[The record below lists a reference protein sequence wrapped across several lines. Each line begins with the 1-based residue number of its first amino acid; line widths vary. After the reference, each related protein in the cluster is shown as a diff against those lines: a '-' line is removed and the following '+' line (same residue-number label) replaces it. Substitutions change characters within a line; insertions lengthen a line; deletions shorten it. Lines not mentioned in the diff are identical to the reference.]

1 MRILGVHG
9 VGNHYA
15 GATSAEARAK
25 LAATWTK
32 NLARGPFGASVREC
46 DLAVAYYADL
56 LREPGGQSIDEV
68 TLEELGPEAE
78 ALMRLWLDEQGL
90 PEEVPQG
97 WATWPL
103 RQALAWVAAR
113 DGLAPSMVEAFVAR
127 FFAEVATYL
136 GEPDGRP
143 RADAGSAV
151 ALALTEHTP
160 RVVIAHS
167 LGSVVAYEA
176 LWAHRGA
183 PVDLL
188 VTLGSP
194 LALPHAVFPRLLPA
208 PVQELGSRPPSVRRW
223 VNISDVG
230 DLVAI
235 PKGGVAR
242 AFTGVSA
249 DHHDSIHAF
258 DFHLAA
264 NYLRCDPLARILREE
279 LARPVT

>member
-1 MRILGVHG
+1 MRVLGVHG

-25 LAATWTK
+25 LAATWAR
-32 NLARGPFGASVREC
+32 NLARGPFAAWVPQC
-46 DLAVAYYADL
+46 DLTVAYYADL
-56 LREPGGQSIDEV
+56 LREPGGQSVDEV
-68 TLEELGPEAE
+68 TLDQLDPETE
-78 ALMRLWLDEQGL
+78 ALVRLWLDEQGL

-103 RQALAWVAAR
+103 RQALGWVAAR
-113 DGLAPSMVEAFVAR
+113 DRLAPSMVEAFVAR
-127 FFAEVATYL
+127 FFSEVATYL

-143 RADAGSAV
+143 RVAARAAV

-176 LWAHRGA
+176 LWEHQGA

-188 VTLGSP
+188 ITLGSP

-208 PVQELGSRPPSVRRW
+208 PVGHSGSRPPSVRRW
-223 VNISDVG
+223 VNIADVG

-249 DHHDSIHAF
+249 DHHDPIHAF

-279 LARPVT
+279 MARPGA